1 MGLKNQWFYPFRMN
15 GKEDT
20 DFVFNI
26 FRTFENLNIA
36 TDRMGFFV
44 ETKPVH
50 EASVSFF
57 IRSKLQFL
65 WLRIRLVFSFFR
77 YLLNYKIQKDWKKEG
92 KEFFK
97 NKIEKEL
104 FDTKIFIVCTSS
116 SKESASAKVK
126 TLFNNFLI
134 FENYPLN
141 EFYLTLHP
149 YVPKNVI
156 SIGWSPEIRNY
167 VFSSEEIAAIYHFP
181 HDPKRETAL
190 LKSTAKKLP
199 LPIGMPILPYT
210 MSSKGETVVKSVPAG
225 MNVLGISDYR
235 STKVPV
241 GIFDDDRVRH
251 VYIIGKTGVGK
262 SKAIVNLARNDILQ
276 GRGFGIIDPH
286 GDIVEEIMM
295 HIPIERKDDVIIF
308 DPTDDKYPFCL
319 NPLDVKETE
328 SKQIL
333 AK

>member
-1 MGLKNQWFYPFRMN
+1 
-15 GKEDT
+15 
-20 DFVFNI
+20 
-26 FRTFENLNIA
+26 
-36 TDRMGFFV
+36 
-44 ETKPVH
+44 
-50 EASVSFF
+50 
-57 IRSKLQFL
+57 
-65 WLRIRLVFSFFR
+65 
-77 YLLNYKIQKDWKKEG
+77 
-92 KEFFK
+92 
-97 NKIEKEL
+97 
-104 FDTKIFIVCTSS
+104 
-116 SKESASAKVK
+116 
-126 TLFNNFLI
+126 
-134 FENYPLN
+134 
-141 EFYLTLHP
+141 
-149 YVPKNVI
+149 
-156 SIGWSPEIRNY
+156 
-167 VFSSEEIAAIYHFP
+167 
-181 HDPKRETAL
+181 
-190 LKSTAKKLP
+190 
-199 LPIGMPILPYT
+199 
-210 MSSKGETVVKSVPAG
+210 

-276 GRGFGIIDPH
+276 GRGFGVIDPH